1 MTDPI
6 HRLEMEL
13 AELRDRSRSLAE
25 QLYRADLTYLR
36 ALGVAARQ
44 QLILAS
50 YRICTHKYPEGFL
63 ALSLAQRQTLQQ
75 SLRQAAKDLADR
87 LVHNLVLPIPRNQ
100 RKTRIVKVAAER
112 FKGEGRSEFDSNDD
126 DGDNSPST
134 AEVAAALAAAFNSL
148 VQIESIDLEDSDTLT
163 DDLSRD
169 RLAEDSSELDDSD
182 DDDADD
188 GDDSDDAD
196 VDADADD
203 VGDADASHSEGVG
216 IADPSAETV
225 SQEIAAIDDRLPSV
239 LAALAE
245 NPRNVLQWQRSREKL
260 TSSTLRAQSHKAN
273 ELLRAAEILPRKLPS
288 AVLDIAAKGDLD
300 EVAGSSPN
308 LIDLIMQNDEDND
321 ERRMSSTRL
330 VAVHLRLSEIHF
342 SDPTLK
348 QHRAAVQ
355 QVLEKLALLR
365 ARYDKLRHQQAI
377 AAAESAWRSAWFE
390 D

>member
-13 AELRDRSRSLAE
+13 AELRGQARSLAE
-25 QLYRADLTYLR
+25 QLYQADVTYLR
-36 ALGVAARQ
+36 ALGTAARQ

-75 SLRQAAKDLADR
+75 SLRQTARDLADR
-87 LVHNLVLPIPRNQ
+87 LLHNLVLPIPRKQ
-100 RKTRIVKVAAER
+100 RKARIVKVAADR
-112 FKGEGRSEFDSNDD
+112 FKGEGRSDLGTDD
-126 DGDNSPST
+126 DGDNNPST

-148 VQIESIDLEDSDTLT
+148 VQIESIDLEDAAAA
-163 DDLSRD
+163 
-169 RLAEDSSELDDSD
+169 LAEDRSD
-182 DDDADD
+182 DDESDDLADDSSALDDPED
-188 GDDSDDAD
+188 GDDRDEAEVSAA
-196 VDADADD
+196 V
-203 VGDADASHSEGVG
+203 SETEEEYNEG
-216 IADPSAETV
+216 
-225 SQEIAAIDDRLPSV
+225 AIEDGLPAV
-239 LAALAE
+239 LAALADD
-245 NPRNVLQWQRSREKL
+245 PRKIVQWQRSREKL
-260 TSSTLRAQSHKAN
+260 TSSTLRTQSHQVN
-273 ELLRAAEILPRKLPS
+273 ELLRKAGILPRKLPP

-300 EVAGSSPN
+300 EVVGGSPN
-308 LIDLIMQNDEDND
+308 LIDLMMQTDEDGE
-321 ERRMSSTRL
+321 ERRASATRL

-355 QVLEKLALLR
+355 RVLEQLDRLGG
-365 ARYDKLRHQQAI
+365 RYDKLQHQQAI